1 VSDRMQQA
9 PIKQAP
15 TKQAPINWPAFRR
28 GFLDGLST
36 CGAVFI
42 AVAFIAAIAA
52 WQLVF
57 PTIGLLWVVGWLA

>member
-1 VSDRMQQA
+1 MSNKTQQA
-9 PIKQAP
+9 PR
-15 TKQAPINWPAFRR
+15 PINWPAFRR

-57 PTIGLLWVVGWLA
+57 PTIGLLWIVGWLA